1 MELITIGLAC
11 FAFLWLAVL
20 FLSMSAR
27 IAEGSVAVVTRFGRY
42 RRLIVPGFSF
52 LLPFE
57 RPKSITLQNRSI
69 DLEFAAIT
77 RAPASSSLAG

>member
-27 IAEGSVAVVTRFGRY
+27 IAEGSVAEVQG
-42 RRLIVPGFSF
+42 
-52 LLPFE
+52 
-57 RPKSITLQNRSI
+57 N
-69 DLEFAAIT
+69 AAVQAIYVG
-77 RAPASSSLAG
+77 AEK